1 MFNILHTGPVAGTW
15 SGYESTQWSC
25 PPTAPPQIPSP
36 HPIEKGQC
44 LWILHSSALIFTP
57 FLRLKF
63 YIMVYTS
70 NAEKGIG
77 SFNVIKS

>member
-1 MFNILHTGPVAGTW
+1 MFNNLHSAPLSGTW
-15 SGYESTQWSC
+15 NGYGATQWLS
-25 PPTAPPQIPSP
+25 PPTAPPQISSS

-44 LWILHSSALIFTP
+44 LWILHASALIFTL

-77 SFNVIKS
+77 SFNVIK